1 MILETNQHLGMVRS
15 MLALACRPRSRCTVL
30 LPLAVG
36 DAAVSNL
43 EQHLASLIPTAAA
56 AGGGSPGD
64 PQNTL
69 SAAMQR
75 RIHHNIQL
83 AARCA
88 RLEAQKQALEAESA
102 ELSTKLDKA
111 QVGQGRRRVPQ
122 VQHLLTDSWVAYT
135 CIGL

>member
-1 MILETNQHLGMVRS
+1 
-15 MLALACRPRSRCTVL
+15 MLNTRRCRRAC
-30 LPLAVG
+30 AG

-43 EQHLASLIPTAAA
+43 EQHLASLIPAA
-56 AGGGSPGD
+56 AGASGGSGSPEG

-88 RLEAQKQALEAESA
+88 RLEAQKQALESEKAA
-102 ELSTKLDKA
+102 LNTKLEKA
-111 QVGQGRRRVPQ
+111 QVTVPSACLG
-122 VQHLLTDSWVAYT
+122 HLYGW
-135 CIGL
+135 

>member
-1 MILETNQHLGMVRS
+1 V
-15 MLALACRPRSRCTVL
+15 LACRPRSCCTL
-30 LPLAVG
+30 LPKHDAG
-36 DAAVSNL
+36 DAAVTNL

-88 RLEAQKQALEAESA
+88 RLEAQKQALEAQKA

-111 QVGQGRRRVPQ
+111 QVGRGAEYHWCDACLP
-122 VQHLLTDSWVAYT
+122 A
-135 CIGL
+135 

>member
-1 MILETNQHLGMVRS
+1 LHV
-15 MLALACRPRSRCTVL
+15 SRTAAVL
-30 LPLAVG
+30 CLCHIFAVG

-43 EQHLASLIPTAAA
+43 EQHLASLIPTAAAA

-88 RLEAQKQALEAESA
+88 RLEAQKQALEAEKA

-111 QVGQGRRRVPQ
+111 QVCLGAG
-122 VQHLLTDSWVAYT
+122 
-135 CIGL
+135 